1 MSASLEP
8 GQWCSASCWLGA
20 HPHHEHLLEG
30 NFGLKKGERKNNKSP
45 DINILAKIKREN
57 TGFAKPKKIL
67 YEFLCFIVLEKMI
80 ASKQILSLKLLMLC
94 LIMIKWLWCV
104 LVKLAGI
111 HGPFLCF
118 VVAAFLSY
126 SFQML
131 SVLSVIYWALLA
143 LVLTSILSV
152 LQDGCS
158 ATIK

>member
-1 MSASLEP
+1 M
-8 GQWCSASCWLGA
+8 
-20 HPHHEHLLEG
+20 
-30 NFGLKKGERKNNKSP
+30 
-45 DINILAKIKREN
+45 NILAKIKREN

-80 ASKQILSLKLLMLC
+80 APKQILSLKLLMLC

-104 LVKLAGI
+104 LVKQAVI
-111 HGPFLCF
+111 HGPCLCF
-118 VVAAFLSY
+118 VVAAFLSF

-131 SVLSVIYWALLA
+131 SVLLVIYWALLT

-152 LQDGCS
+152 LQNVCS